1 MIKMKALFEGTIWR
15 ILNSIHNFKSERNLN
30 IDNIPDVFKNI
41 LRRTIV
47 KNPQQRATTKE
58 LLELLAV
65 NL

>member
-1 MIKMKALFEGTIWR
+1 MKALFEGTIWR